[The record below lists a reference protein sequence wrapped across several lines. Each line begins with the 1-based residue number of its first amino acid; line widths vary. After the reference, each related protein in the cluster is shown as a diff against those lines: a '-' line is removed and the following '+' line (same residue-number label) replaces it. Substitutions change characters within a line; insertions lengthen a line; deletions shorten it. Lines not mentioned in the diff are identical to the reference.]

1 MFRKK
6 ISGCRWLCCL
16 VAVWLTVP
24 VLTTCAQDSTRKKL
38 SIRNI
43 SNDVYRNFFV
53 VRPRVADSTYFQRS
67 EESYRPFE
75 GKIIR
80 HIIIR
85 KLPFGENVLDTSQQF
100 MNTVTRIA
108 NNLQTG
114 TQDFIVKQLLF
125 VKENQPLSPYRLAD
139 NERYLRDLNFIK
151 DARIMVRPVR
161 GAPDSVDVVVRVRD
175 VFSWGGRVDAHG
187 ISDFRASV
195 YDANLFG
202 RAQRFQYTMLYDID
216 RDPRIGSEFLY
227 RKYSAWG
234 SFVNIEAAYTT
245 IDNGVALGDEN
256 EIAYYLKLDRPLYT
270 PDARLAGG
278 LEISMNE
285 SANRFKRPD
294 SLFRDYKYRLADA
307 WIGYNIGTRR
317 KDKYDDRNRQR
328 QMAAIRFFDQQF
340 IREPTLEYFDP
351 RYVDKT
357 YLLGQFTWY
366 KINFYRTNYIYGFG
380 RTEDMPVGMTR
391 KLIAGYSRVD
401 SVQRLYLG
409 WEYDHMLVDKKG
421 NYWDYTL
428 ALGTNYYRGD
438 LQDNSLFFNMSWFSR
453 LYNFNRTKLRQ
464 FANISYAGISKLHV
478 YEKLRI
484 DNEFGLPDYN
494 TDSVLGVQRITA
506 GTETSIFTRW
516 QILGFNIGFFTF
528 GKASMI
534 TPEGARLLK
543 SDILT
548 AIGGGIRTRNENLI
562 FGTIECKFTFFPR
575 SLYDVNNITLTV
587 SGNLRL
593 KYSGSFVRPPW
604 FAMLR

>member
-1 MFRKK
+1 
-6 ISGCRWLCCL
+6 
-16 VAVWLTVP
+16 
-24 VLTTCAQDSTRKKL
+24 
-38 SIRNI
+38 
-43 SNDVYRNFFV
+43 
-53 VRPRVADSTYFQRS
+53 
-67 EESYRPFE
+67 
-75 GKIIR
+75 
-80 HIIIR
+80 
-85 KLPFGENVLDTSQQF
+85 
-100 MNTVTRIA
+100 
-108 NNLQTG
+108 
-114 TQDFIVKQLLF
+114 
-125 VKENQPLSPYRLAD
+125 
-139 NERYLRDLNFIK
+139 
-151 DARIMVRPVR
+151 
-161 GAPDSVDVVVRVRD
+161 
-175 VFSWGGRVDAHG
+175 
-187 ISDFRASV
+187 
-195 YDANLFG
+195 
-202 RAQRFQYTMLYDID
+202 
-216 RDPRIGSEFLY
+216 
-227 RKYSAWG
+227 
-234 SFVNIEAAYTT
+234 
-245 IDNGVALGDEN
+245 
-256 EIAYYLKLDRPLYT
+256 
-270 PDARLAGG
+270 
-278 LEISMNE
+278 
-285 SANRFKRPD
+285 
-294 SLFRDYKYRLADA
+294 
-307 WIGYNIGTRR
+307 
-317 KDKYDDRNRQR
+317 
-328 QMAAIRFFDQQF
+328 
-340 IREPTLEYFDP
+340 
-351 RYVDKT
+351 
-357 YLLGQFTWY
+357 
-366 KINFYRTNYIYGFG
+366 
-380 RTEDMPVGMTR
+380 MTR
-391 KLIAGYSRVD
+391 KLVAGYSRVD

-464 FANISYAGISKLHV
+464 FANINYAGISKLHM